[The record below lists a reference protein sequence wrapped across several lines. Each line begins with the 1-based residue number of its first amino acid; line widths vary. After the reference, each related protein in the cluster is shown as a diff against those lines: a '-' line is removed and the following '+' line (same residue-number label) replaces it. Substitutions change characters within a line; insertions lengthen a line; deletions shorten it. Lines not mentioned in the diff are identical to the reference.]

1 MTPLQKNC
9 LHANPRTCEHV
20 TLYGKRDFVEMI
32 ELMLLRWED
41 SLGLSEESGLK
52 EDVSMEYVCF
62 CFKKKNTLLNFED
75 VGRGP

>member
-9 LHANPRTCEHV
+9 LQANPRTCEHV

-62 CFKKKNTLLNFED
+62 CFKKKYITEL
-75 VGRGP
+75 

>member
-1 MTPLQKNC
+1 MLILEPVN
-9 LHANPRTCEHV
+9 V
-20 TLYGKRDFVEMI
+20 TLYSKRDFVEMI

-62 CFKKKNTLLNFED
+62 CF
-75 VGRGP
+75 